1 MSRLVFSFKSMQSEY
16 NFYYFSWR
24 KEFMELIKKCWEE
37 DHVTMVLESHN
48 VALGKA

>member
-1 MSRLVFSFKSMQSEY
+1 MSRLVFSFRSMRSEY

-24 KEFMELIKKCWEE
+24 KEFMEAK
-37 DHVTMVLESHN
+37 VPMVLESHN